1 MTCATLGTA
10 KSIGNV
16 LLAVRIVLFLHVE
29 PLTVAEPSVVMR
41 VRARVYMRTDVYGYM
56 SVTTTVTSVSVS
68 IRYATFE
75 FVCQDV
81 GQSLA
86 CA

>member
-1 MTCATLGTA
+1 MRAYVCVIVCLCA
-10 KSIGNV
+10 V
-16 LLAVRIVLFLHVE
+16 CVCVYVC
-29 PLTVAEPSVVMR
+29 VCVCVR
-41 VRARVYMRTDVYGYM
+41 VRARVYMRADVYGYI
-56 SVTTTVTSVSVS
+56 SFTTTVASDSVS

>member
-1 MTCATLGTA
+1 
-10 KSIGNV
+10 
-16 LLAVRIVLFLHVE
+16 
-29 PLTVAEPSVVMR
+29 MR
-41 VRARVYMRTDVYGYM
+41 VRVRVYMRADVYGYI
-56 SVTTTVTSVSVS
+56 SFTTTVASDSVP